1 MSWPG
6 PGGDTV
12 DVTSL
17 SSPDAA
23 EATAIYA
30 IGDIHGR
37 VDLLDRMEAAISA
50 DIHATQPIRALI
62 CYLGDYIDRGPHS
75 AQVIERL
82 SRSFEDGIT
91 RVFLRGNHED
101 RMLDFLVEPASNGPA
116 WMKFGGR
123 EALESYGLNV
133 PETPDDDGWW
143 LLRDRLNSALPA
155 AHGVFLQNLHLGL
168 RWRDFLFVHAGLD
181 PETASTMQSP
191 HHLMWIRE
199 PFLSSER
206 EWGFTVVH
214 GHVIVDEPEFRSN
227 RIGID
232 TGAYQSGRLTCLVA
246 ADQATRIM
254 QVT

>member
-1 MSWPG
+1 M
-6 PGGDTV
+6 V
-12 DVTSL
+12 DVTTL
-17 SSPDAA
+17 SNPDAA
-23 EATAIYA
+23 DATAIYA

-37 VDLLDRMEAAISA
+37 LDLLDRMEAAISA

-75 AQVIERL
+75 AQVIDRL
-82 SRSFEDGIT
+82 SGSFGDGIA
-91 RVFLRGNHED
+91 RFFLKGNHED
-101 RMLDFLVEPASNGPA
+101 RMLDFLDEPASSGPA

-123 EALESYGLNV
+123 EALESYGLDV
-133 PETPDDDGWW
+133 PEMPDDEGWW
-143 LLRDRLNSALPA
+143 LLRDRLNAVLPA
-155 AHGVFLQNLHLGL
+155 AHRVFLQNLHLSL

-181 PETASTMQSP
+181 PEAAPTMQSP

-206 EWGFTVVH
+206 DWGFTVVH

-246 ADQATRIM
+246 TDQAIRIM